1 MKKSELL
8 KKLENLKDEEDV
20 DEAIKAMD
28 EYKASVDYS
37 KLTTDEYK
45 NRGRI
50 KEYTQELV
58 LDHDEKGNPDA
69 FITSQSVDIH
79 GFWDND
85 VVENIKYCP
94 FCGQKLY

>member
-1 MKKSELL
+1 MSCEKCKNLLNVPKNKKAWTVL
-8 KKLENLKDEEDV
+8 K
-20 DEAIKAMD
+20 
-28 EYKASVDYS
+28 
-37 KLTTDEYK
+37 EYK